1 MAARNQVY
9 KCERCGNIVA
19 VTDVG
24 GGTLSCCGQPM
35 TLLVENTQ
43 DAAVEKHVPFIVSA
57 DGELVVRV
65 GEVAHPMVAEHYIS
79 WIEVVFE
86 NGANRKYLTPGG
98 EPEARFCLPSG
109 PYTVRAY
116 CNLHGL
122 WKK

>member
-1 MAARNQVY
+1 MIERNQIF
-9 KCERCGNIVA
+9 KCNVCGNIVA

-24 GGTLSCCGQPM
+24 GGKLVCCGKPM
-35 TLLVENTQ
+35 ELLAENTQ

-57 DGELVVRV
+57 EERLEVRV
-65 GEVAHPMVAEHYIS
+65 GEVDHPMVPEHHIS
-79 WIEVVFE
+79 WIEVVTDKSSL
-86 NGANRKYLTPGG
+86 RRYLAPGD
-98 EPEARFCLPSG
+98 EPVASFCLPSG